1 MTRTYRLIWTNIFR
15 CYFTIFNTACLLL
28 SVQCFFTAQAQ
39 SSSSQTAQEIETSI
53 YQVYE
58 DFFYTQPDSAF
69 DVLEKAAKKAETE
82 QLWDLQI
89 NALLQAAW
97 CADYH
102 TRIDT
107 LQYYLNQSEQ
117 LVRQYAS
124 ALDTLDPSGSISTDV
139 AYTRGSFYY
148 SSGDFSSAIAAFSKI
163 VEPQA
168 LSQTQDS
175 LLVTDVFVYLGSSY
189 YRLQNYQQAL
199 NHYRIANQWLPNT
212 SGSPDF
218 SRLYRQALNELY
230 QAQSYYAA
238 AKYNQQSDAYE
249 QGKQLAHNAL
259 NYFLPQQNIPRFQNP
274 IRSGVN
280 ILASIFQDQQQ
291 YDSALHYLSLS
302 LSLQNEE
309 NTILIDTYN
318 KLGTIY
324 TQMQRYDQ
332 ALDSFDKSK
341 QLADRLLPSKHYQRA
356 IVYMLTGQ
364 ALADQGEWN
373 NALVQYQKA
382 LGQLVIEFNPSD
394 NLLENPPYQDTG
406 AKKELL
412 EVLSYKAEALW
423 DLYQQ
428 QPADTKPLLSAL
440 EIYHQI
446 GDILDEMREGFPSI
460 EYKQFVASHFFGIY
474 EQAIRVAYE
483 MHRRQPEAAERYLAE
498 AFYFAEKSKSIL
510 LLEAT
515 QEIQAQNFGGVPSS
529 LLEREREY
537 TRKRSLLQQ
546 QLSQVNDPDSEQ
558 ANSLR
563 QRLLATQDAHQAL
576 LLQLEEEYPAYY
588 SLRHDTEVAA
598 LTDIQSN
605 LSDDL
610 VLLSYFYG
618 DSTLFAFGV
627 SSDKVVLNAVPKLA
641 QVQQRLVRLLNFT
654 SKYDWQAVKDRLT
667 TNRWA
672 HDGYHLYQQLV
683 GSVLDS
689 LAIKPDKLIII
700 PDGQLGYLPFD
711 VLLSDSVASVASN
724 QFATLPYLLKKYP
737 LRYEYSAT
745 LYTRQNQPQRE
756 LPVRYAYTGFAPEYA
771 GAPLIAENELTRSA
785 NGSEAFSNLLYNKEE
800 VKQVAE
806 FFDSR
811 VFLDEEATEGAF
823 RKFAAESRMLHLSMH
838 AFAHD
843 EDPMYSGLVFSQP
856 AEAEEDN
863 FLYAYELY
871 NMQLRA
877 NLAVLSACETGIGQ
891 LARGEGIMSLGRAFK
906 YAGCPNVAMSLWKVN
921 DRTTQSIVQ
930 AFFKNLADGAH
941 KDKALQQAKLSFL
954 NEAKG
959 PLAHPYYWASLVL
972 IGDDLPLADS
982 SRPVSLVLFVGL
994 GLFIALVAFFL
1005 NRSRRTK
1012 PSN

>member
-1 MTRTYRLIWTNIFR
+1 M
-15 CYFTIFNTACLLL
+15 
-28 SVQCFFTAQAQ
+28 QCFFTAQAQ
-39 SSSSQTAQEIETSI
+39 PSPGQEREKIEATI
-53 YQVYE
+53 YALYE
-58 DFFYTQPDSAF
+58 DLFYSQPDSTF
-69 DVLEKAAKKAETE
+69 EILEEAAKRAENE

-89 NALLQAAW
+89 SALLQAAW

-107 LQYYLNQSEQ
+107 FQYYLNQTEQ
-117 LVRQYAS
+117 LVRLHAPV
-124 ALDTLDPSGSISTDV
+124 LDTLDPSGLISTDV

-148 SSGDFSSAIAAFSKI
+148 SSGDFSSAITAFSKI

-168 LSQTQDS
+168 LSQAPDS
-175 LLVTDVFVYLGSSY
+175 LLVNDVFVYLGSAY
-189 YRLQNYQQAL
+189 YRLQNYQKAL
-199 NHYRIANQWLPNT
+199 DHYQIANQWLPTT
-212 SGSPDF
+212 SEESGF
-218 SRLYRQALNELY
+218 NHTYYLALNDLY
-230 QAQSYYAA
+230 QAQSHYAS
-238 AKYNQQSDAYE
+238 AKYNNQPEAYE
-249 QGKQLAHNAL
+249 QGKQLAYKAL
-259 NYFLPQQNIPRFQNP
+259 DYLLPQRNKPRFQNP

-280 ILASIFQDQQQ
+280 MLAGIFQDQQQ

-324 TQMQRYDQ
+324 TQMRRYDR
-332 ALDSFDKSK
+332 ALDSFNKSK
-341 QLADRLLPSKHYQRA
+341 QLANRLLPTKHYQRA
-356 IVYMLTGQ
+356 TVYMLTGQ
-364 ALADQGEWN
+364 AQANQGEWSA
-373 NALVQYQKA
+373 ALLEYQKA
-382 LGQLVIEFNPSD
+382 LGQLIIEFNPSA
-394 NLLENPPYQDTG
+394 NSLENPPYQDTG

-423 DLYQQ
+423 GLYQQ

-440 EIYHQI
+440 EIYRQI
-446 GDILDEMREGFPSI
+446 GVILDEMREGFPSI

-483 MHRRQPEAAERYLAE
+483 MHRRQPKAAERYLTE

-515 QEIQAQNFGGVPSS
+515 QEIQAQNFGGVPAS

-546 QLSQVNDPDSEQ
+546 QLSQVAEPDSEQ
-558 ANSLR
+558 ANNLR
-563 QRLLATQDAHQAL
+563 QQLLTTHDAHHTL

-588 SLRHDTEVAA
+588 ALRHDTEVTA
-598 LTDIQSN
+598 LADIQAS
-605 LSDDL
+605 LPEGT

-627 SSDKVVLNAVPKLA
+627 SSDKIVLNTVPELDNI
-641 QVQQRLVRLLNFT
+641 QQRLIQLLSFT
-654 SKYDWQAVKDRLT
+654 SQYDWLTVKDGST
-667 TNRWA
+667 ANRWA
-672 HDGYHLYQQLV
+672 INGYYLYQQLV
-683 GSVLDS
+683 GDVIDS
-689 LAIKPDKLIII
+689 LAMDPNKLVII

-711 VLLSDSVASVASN
+711 VLLTNSVTSVAPN
-724 QFATLPYLLKKYP
+724 QFAALPYLLKKYP

-745 LYTRQNQPQRE
+745 LYARQNLSQTE
-756 LPVRYAYTGFAPEYA
+756 LPVRYAYTGFAPEYE
-771 GAPLIAENELTRSA
+771 APPLLAENEMTRSS
-785 NGSEAFSNLLYNKEE
+785 NSTEIFSNLLYNRDE

-806 FFDSR
+806 LFDSR
-811 VFLDEEATEGAF
+811 VFLDGEATEQAF
-823 RKFAAESRMLHLSMH
+823 REFAEDSRTLHLSMH

-843 EDPMYSGLVFSQP
+843 EDPMYSGLVFSQQ
-856 AEAEEDN
+856 AGTEEDN

-906 YAGCPNVAMSLWKVN
+906 YSGCPNVAMSLWKVN
-921 DRTTQSIVQ
+921 DRTAQSIVQ
-930 AFFKNLADGAH
+930 AFFKNLADGTD

-954 NEAKG
+954 SEAKG

-972 IGDDLPLADS
+972 IGDDLPLIDS
-982 SRPVSLVLFVGL
+982 LGSLSPILFIGL
-994 GLFIALVAFFL
+994 GLLLSLIAFFL
-1005 NRSRRTK
+1005 IRKRIAR

>member
-1 MTRTYRLIWTNIFR
+1 
-15 CYFTIFNTACLLL
+15 
-28 SVQCFFTAQAQ
+28 VQCFFSAQAQ
-39 SSSSQTAQEIETSI
+39 SSRSQEGQEIEAAI
-53 YQVYE
+53 YAVYE
-58 DFFYTQPDSAF
+58 DLFYSQPDSAF
-69 DVLEKAAKKAETE
+69 EVLEKAAKRAEAE
-82 QLWDLQI
+82 KLWDLQI

-107 LQYYLNQSEQ
+107 LQYYLNQTEQ
-117 LVRQYAS
+117 LIHQHAP
-124 ALDTLDPSGSISTDV
+124 ALDTLDPTGSIGTDV

-168 LSQTQDS
+168 LSQAQDS
-175 LLVTDVFVYLGSSY
+175 LLVNDVFVYLGSAY
-189 YRLQNYQQAL
+189 YRLQNYQKAL
-199 NHYRIANQWLPNT
+199 DHYQIANQWLPTT
-212 SGSPDF
+212 SEESGYNYTYY
-218 SRLYRQALNELY
+218 LALNDLY
-230 QAQSYYAA
+230 QAQSYYAS
-238 AKYNQQSDAYE
+238 AKYNNQPEAYE
-249 QGKQLAHNAL
+249 QGKQLAYRAL
-259 NYFLPQQNIPRFQNP
+259 DYLLPKKNTPRFQNP

-280 ILASIFQDQQQ
+280 MLAAIFQDQQQ
-291 YDSALHYLSLS
+291 YDSALQYLSLS
-302 LSLQNEE
+302 VSLQNEE

-318 KLGTIY
+318 KLGAIY

-332 ALDSFDKSK
+332 ALDSFGKSI
-341 QLADRLLPSKHYQRA
+341 QLADRLLPAKHYQRA
-356 IVYMLTGQ
+356 IVYMLTGKTR
-364 ALADQGEWN
+364 AKQGEWN
-373 NALVQYQKA
+373 NALVEYQKA
-382 LGQLVIEFNPSD
+382 LSQLIIEFNPST
-394 NLLENPPYQDTG
+394 NYLENPPYQDTG

-423 DLYQQ
+423 GLYQQ

-446 GDILDEMREGFPSI
+446 GDILDGMREGFPSI

-474 EQAIRVAYE
+474 EKAIQVAYE
-483 MHRRQPEAAERYLAE
+483 MHRQQPEATERYLAE

-515 QEIQAQNFGGVPSS
+515 QEIQAQNFGGVPAS
-529 LLEREREY
+529 LLEQEREY

-546 QLSQVNDPDSEQ
+546 QLSQVTEPDSEQ
-558 ANSLR
+558 ANKLR
-563 QRLLATQDAHQAL
+563 QRLLATQDAHRKL
-576 LLQLEEEYPAYY
+576 LTQLEVQYPDYY
-588 SLRHDTEVAA
+588 SLRHETNVTTLANVQTSLADGT
-598 LTDIQSN
+598 
-605 LSDDL
+605 

-618 DSTLFAFGV
+618 DSTLFAFGI
-627 SSDKVVLNAVPKLA
+627 SSKKVVLKPVPDLSA
-641 QVQQRLVRLLNFT
+641 IQQKLVRLLNFT
-654 SKYDWQAVKDRLT
+654 SQYDWQVVKDRSIVS
-667 TNRWA
+667 RWA
-672 HDGYHLYQQLV
+672 NDGYNLYQQLIDD
-683 GSVLDS
+683 VLDS
-689 LAIKPDKLIII
+689 LSINPSKLVII

-711 VLLSDSVASVASN
+711 VLLTDSVASAAPN
-724 QFATLPYLLKKYP
+724 QFATLPYVLKKYP
-737 LRYEYSAT
+737 IRYEYSAT
-745 LYTRQNQPQRE
+745 LYARQNLPQTE
-756 LPVRYAYTGFAPEYA
+756 LSVRYAYTGFAPEYESP
-771 GAPLIAENELTRSA
+771 PLLAKNELTRSA
-785 NGSEAFSNLLYNKEE
+785 NSTETFSDLLYNKEE
-800 VKQVAE
+800 VKQVAN
-806 FFDSR
+806 FFNSR
-811 VFLDEEATEGAF
+811 VFLGEEATEQAF
-823 RKFAAESRMLHLSMH
+823 REFALESRMLHLSMH

-856 AEAEEDN
+856 AETEEDN

-930 AFFKNLADGAH
+930 AFFKNLADGTD
-941 KDKALQQAKLSFL
+941 KDEALQQAKLSFL

-982 SRPVSLVLFVGL
+982 TWSLPLVLFVGL

-1005 NRSRRTK
+1005 TRSRRTK